1 MSMTRRRFLGTTGA
15 AIATAYLAK
24 YGISSAKANQ
34 PVRIGGQGALS
45 GAHADYGR
53 QMRMGAGLAIEEL
66 NANGGILGRP
76 VELNF
81 VDEELNPTVATRNVR
96 RLVDDWGADFLF
108 GVDSSGSSMA
118 VGPVLQEV
126 DRICV
131 FTHAA
136 TQRLTEELCYEQGI
150 RQIFRASVPVYQ
162 DSILAARIFAER
174 EDITR
179 WANIGADYEYGRVC
193 WALFKHELSRLR
205 PDVEFVAEAWAP
217 FQTIDFS
224 GHVSSVMARRP
235 DAVFATPWGGEAVTM
250 LRAALLQG
258 AFTTLKAWW
267 QAMGGSVDALEGIAG
282 QINQFDDKLWGTARY
297 LFNAPE
303 ERTRAENDVFL
314 AAFMDR
320 WGRFPNY
327 SAECSYAAVYSLAKA
342 CELAG
347 TTDTAVVTEAMEGM
361 EIVSPAGVR
370 TYRAEDHQAVYSVPA
385 GRIVRTDEWPIPVVG
400 ADMVSIPADDYYRH
414 PPFDPIEL

>member
-1 MSMTRRRFLGTTGA
+1 MSMTRRGFLGTAGA
-15 AIATAYLAK
+15 GVATAYLAK
-24 YGISSAKANQ
+24 YGVSGAKANQ
-34 PVRIGGQGALS
+34 PVKIGGQGALS

-53 QMRMGAGLAIEEL
+53 QMRMGATLAIEEL

-76 VELNF
+76 IELNF

-108 GVDSSGSSMA
+108 GVDSSGSAMA

-136 TQRLTEELCYEQGI
+136 TQRLTEELCYGQGI
-150 RQIFRASVPVYQ
+150 RQIFRAAVPVYQ

-174 EDITR
+174 EDIKR

-282 QINQFDDKLWGTARY
+282 QINQFDNKLWGTARY
-297 LFNAPE
+297 LFNWSE
-303 ERTRAENDVFL
+303 EQTRERNDAFL
-314 AAFMDR
+314 AAFLDR
-320 WGRFPNY
+320 WGRYPNY

-342 CELAG
+342 SEAAG
-347 TTDTAVVTEAMEGM
+347 TTDTAPVIEAMEGM
-361 EIVSPAGVR
+361 EIATPGAVR
-370 TYRAEDHQAVYSVPA
+370 TYRAEDHQAIYPVPA
-385 GRIVRTDEWPIPVVG
+385 GRIVRTEEWPIPVVG
-400 ADMVSIPADDYYRH
+400 ADMVFVPAQDYYRH
-414 PPFDPIEL
+414 PPFESIEL